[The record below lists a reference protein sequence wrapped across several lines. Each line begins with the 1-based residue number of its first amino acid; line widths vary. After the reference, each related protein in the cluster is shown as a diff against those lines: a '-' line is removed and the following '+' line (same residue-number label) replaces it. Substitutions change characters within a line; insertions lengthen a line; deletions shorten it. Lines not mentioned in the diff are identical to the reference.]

1 MTGCLFAKLIRSRR
15 CTDRP
20 LDNAAEEQ
28 LLYRQAVTVC
38 SSALRNSSC
47 TGPPSTAEEHVG
59 KMADIRRRPTL
70 PPNYNINQ
78 MRLIHELKVAFPSVP
93 DETVRLCLKKV
104 RVF

>member
-1 MTGCLFAKLIRSRR
+1 
-15 CTDRP
+15 
-20 LDNAAEEQ
+20 
-28 LLYRQAVTVC
+28 
-38 SSALRNSSC
+38 
-47 TGPPSTAEEHVG
+47 
-59 KMADIRRRPTL
+59 MADIRRRPTL